1 MRRKTLIKNKNTD
14 MKKKENFNQTEIVVV
29 LDRSGSMGSIAP
41 STVEGFNK
49 FLMEQQNSE
58 GEAFITLVQFDDRYE
73 VNYSSI
79 PVKNAQPLIL
89 GESFVPRGSTALL
102 DAIGKTIEELKTDR
116 DVVFVIIT
124 DGEENSSK
132 TYKRKAINT
141 MIENLQKEEDW
152 KFLFLAANQDAIK
165 SGSSLGIKA
174 DNSITYAATADG
186 AYNIFT
192 TVSSNM
198 ASYRSAKTMY
208 TSTSNVIQ
216 DFNEKKFA
224 ESLKFTDEQ
233 REDQKKKGAK

>member
-1 MRRKTLIKNKNTD
+1 
-14 MKKKENFNQTEIVVV
+14 MKKEKNFNQTEIVVV

-49 FLMEQQNSE
+49 FLLEQQNSE

-73 VNYSSI
+73 VNYCSI

-102 DAIGKTIEELKTDR
+102 DAIGRTIEELKTDR

-132 TYKRKAINT
+132 TYKRKAINK
-141 MIENLQKEEDW
+141 MIDNLQKEEEW

-165 SGSSLGIKA
+165 SGSSLGISA
-174 DNSITYAATADG
+174 DNSITYAATSAG
-186 AYNIFT
+186 AYNVFN
-192 TVSSNM
+192 TVSVNM
-198 ASYRSAKTMY
+198 SSYRNAKLY
-208 TSTSNVIQ
+208 STDLNMVA
-216 DFNEKKFA
+216 D
-224 ESLKFTDEQ
+224 SLKFKDEQ
-233 REDQKKKGAK
+233 REEQKKEGAK